1 MKLERRT
8 VIQTEIN
15 QLEENQQKLREV
27 VSQTEIAI
35 QANDILIE
43 GLNENLASLPE
54 QLEIVD
60 PTATVE

>member
-27 VSQTEIAI
+27 VSQTEMAI

-60 PTATVE
+60 PTNTVE

>member
-54 QLEIVD
+54 QLEIVA
-60 PTATVE
+60 PTNTVD

>member
-15 QLEENQQKLREV
+15 QLEENQEKLREV

-60 PTATVE
+60 PTNTVE

>member
-60 PTATVE
+60 PTNTVE